1 MGRPPAR
8 PGRHTRLYES
18 GLGVCG
24 GLRMM
29 GASGGAAALDAF
41 SIPAASRGGFVGGEL
56 ENAIS
61 APKLPPLSSLWA
73 SSRGAVSPALVP
85 VAEGT
90 AKGGSGYIPTMTY
103 VRPAPRG
110 H

>member
-1 MGRPPAR
+1 
-8 PGRHTRLYES
+8 
-18 GLGVCG
+18 
-24 GLRMM
+24 MM
-29 GASGGAAALDAF
+29 GASGGAAALDSF
-41 SIPAASRGGFVGGEL
+41 SIADASRGDFVGGEL

-61 APKLPPLSSLWA
+61 APKSAPLSSLWA

-103 VRPAPRG
+103 IRPTSRG